1 MCGGQGVSLRRL
13 RSSGSPDA
21 VFENERTE
29 RRCEPLP
36 VLRTEIQ
43 VRPEALMGLRCRLE
57 SFIVFVFVD
66 TQTCHREGST
76 DGSLFCIHGK
86 CSYGILSFH
95 R

>member
-1 MCGGQGVSLRRL
+1 MIEVSEPIIICDGGMRCGGQGVSLRRL

-57 SFIVFVFVD
+57 SFIVFVFVGYV
-66 TQTCHREGST
+66 TMA
-76 DGSLFCIHGK
+76 
-86 CSYGILSFH
+86 YGESAGLLTV
-95 R
+95 

>member
-1 MCGGQGVSLRRL
+1 MIEVSEPIIICDGGMKWGGREVSLRRL

-57 SFIVFVFVD
+57 SFIVFVFVGYV
-66 TQTCHREGST
+66 TMA
-76 DGSLFCIHGK
+76 
-86 CSYGILSFH
+86 YGESAGLLTV
-95 R
+95 